1 MPNGSGPPDSTTAIF
16 QSTEVEF
23 EKSSALERGPNGP
36 LCSLDPSSVMVS
48 STTMTDITKRIL
60 KQSVDIAFEQ
70 MIDSGTIH
78 TILTHAIDQVTCF
91 ESSSSGEYSTDGYTM
106 DSMKTRQ
113 HISPSSK
120 ALFFSKEMPISTPLP

>member
-1 MPNGSGPPDSTTAIF
+1 
-16 QSTEVEF
+16 
-23 EKSSALERGPNGP
+23 
-36 LCSLDPSSVMVS
+36 
-48 STTMTDITKRIL
+48 MTDITKRIL

-78 TILTHAIDQVTCF
+78 TISAHAINQVICF

-113 HISPSSK
+113 HISPSNK